1 MHLDTNTNTILTQS
15 NLHTCILS
23 RHMYFVYARVFGLFV
38 PWYTGIF
45 WSRAERSSLK
55 IIFFIFHFGSE
66 SAPLYSTSHWITR
79 IQGIQRM
86 RTITVPREYAPS
98 GMRYWKVPLK
108 TVYQMRSSLVRL
120 PVTALQSWH
129 NTVILRDCITVQYLV
144 DLCWW
149 YSPTSIQTRIWFR
162 SLSRSGGSSSVMFWK
177 FRFLTKF
184 KRF

>member
-66 SAPLYSTSHWITR
+66 SAPLYSTSHVYKEFKEWGQSQSLESTHLAGWDTGRFRWRPCTR
-79 IQGIQRM
+79 CG
-86 RTITVPREYAPS
+86 PPWSGCPS
-98 GMRYWKVPLK
+98 P
-108 TVYQMRSSLVRL
+108 RSSPDNIVM
-120 PVTALQSWH
+120 V
-129 NTVILRDCITVQYLV
+129 RDCITVH
-144 DLCWW
+144 
-149 YSPTSIQTRIWFR
+149 
-162 SLSRSGGSSSVMFWK
+162 
-177 FRFLTKF
+177 
-184 KRF
+184 